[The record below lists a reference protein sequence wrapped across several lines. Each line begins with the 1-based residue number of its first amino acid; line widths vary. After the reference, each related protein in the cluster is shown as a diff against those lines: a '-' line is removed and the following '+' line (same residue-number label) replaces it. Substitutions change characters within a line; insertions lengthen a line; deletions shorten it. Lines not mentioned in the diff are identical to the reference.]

1 MILTINV
8 SNSNVLI
15 GGYQNG
21 ERHFCSAMHTNV
33 QKSADEYAVQLR
45 ALLSLY
51 RITPSDLDG
60 VILSC
65 VVPALLGCIR
75 KAVSHLYTGR
85 IYTVG
90 PGLKTGL
97 QIRMDDPAQL
107 GSELVCIAAA
117 AQSLYPLPCIIISM
131 DTATSFVVLDKKGTL
146 RGGAVVPGMKIGL
159 DALCARTAQLP
170 QVDICAPSGGVL
182 GTNSV
187 SCMQS
192 GVVFGTAS
200 MIDGMIDRF
209 ASTLGESPF
218 CIASGELC
226 PVVLPHCT
234 HPIQYHE
241 HLVLDGLYRLYL
253 KNTK

>member
-1 MILTINV
+1 MILTVNV

-15 GGYQNG
+15 GGYKNG
-21 ERHFCSAMHTNV
+21 KRYFCSAMYTNV
-33 QKSADEYAVQLR
+33 QKSADEYAVRLN

-51 RITPSDLDG
+51 HISAEDIEG
-60 VILSC
+60 VIFSC
-65 VVPALLGCIR
+65 VVPSLLGCIR
-75 KAVSHLYTGR
+75 KAVSHLYSGR
-85 IYTVG
+85 IYIVG

-107 GSELVCIAAA
+107 GSELVCMAAA
-117 AQSLYPLPCIIISM
+117 VHNQYTLPCVIISM
-131 DTATSFVVLDKKGTL
+131 DTATSFVVLDQKGTL
-146 RGGAVVPGMKIGL
+146 RGGAILPGTKISM

-170 QVDICAPSGGVL
+170 QIDISAPANGVL
-182 GTNSV
+182 GTNSI

-192 GVVFGTAS
+192 GAVFGTAS

-209 ASTLGESPF
+209 ADALGSAPF

-226 PVVLPHCT
+226 PVILPHCV
-234 HPIQYHE
+234 HSIQYHE
-241 HLVLDGLYRLYL
+241 HLVLDGLYQLYL